1 MSKPVSFLRSLV
13 VAVALLVPAVAP
25 AQQITKE
32 TMDEIQKALQAPIV
46 PSHLAM
52 ATEVLKA
59 SGMITMFQNAMPN
72 VVGSL
77 RVNVTRTRPELAKDI
92 EEALKVVEAEQTKVA
107 TDGVT
112 GAARFLA
119 LRLNEAELKDINAFL
134 ISPTGKKYVDSLP
147 GFMDMVVPYLEI
159 WGQEATGRLMGVF
172 QQEMTKRGHRL

>member
-92 EEALKVVEAEQTKVA
+92 EEALKVVETEQTKVA

-119 LRLNEAELKDINAFL
+119 LRLNEAELKEINAFL

-172 QQEMTKRGHRL
+172 QQEMTKRGHKL

>member
-13 VAVALLVPAVAP
+13 LAAALLVPAVAP

-92 EEALKVVEAEQTKVA
+92 EEALKVVETEQTKVA
-107 TDGVT
+107 TDGVS

-119 LRLNEAELKDINAFL
+119 LRLSEAELKEVNAFL
-134 ISPTGKKYVDSLP
+134 VSPTGKKYVDSLP

-172 QQEMTKRGHRL
+172 QQEMTKRGHKL

>member
-92 EEALKVVEAEQTKVA
+92 EEALKVVETEQTKVA
-107 TDGVT
+107 ADGVT

-119 LRLNEAELKDINAFL
+119 LRLNEAELKEINAFL

-172 QQEMTKRGHRL
+172 QQEMTKRGHKL